1 MLALILA
8 ASLAMPSASGP
19 PATIDQMA
27 WLKGCWIQTRP
38 NGVVEELWMG
48 PGGGVMLG
56 MGRTVRDGKLREHEF
71 VRIVEADG
79 SLAYVAEPS
88 GQEKA
93 TFPLKSLTADQAVF
107 ENPTHDFPQ
116 RVIYRRAG
124 AGEIVGRIEGQIGGR
139 ARSVDFPYKRCETG
153 N

>member
-8 ASLAMPSASGP
+8 ASISGP

-27 WLKGCWIQTRP
+27 WLKGCWMQTKP
-38 NGVVEELWMG
+38 NGVVEELWMA

-56 MGRTVRDGKLREHEF
+56 LGRTVRDGKLREYEYT
-71 VRIVEADG
+71 RIVEADG
-79 SLAYVAEPS
+79 SLAYMAEPS

-93 TFPLKSLTADQAVF
+93 TFALKSLTADEAVF
-107 ENPTHDFPQ
+107 ENPAHDFPQ
-116 RVIYRRAG
+116 RVIYRRLGPDA
-124 AGEIVGRIEGQIGGR
+124 VTGRIEGQIGGQT
-139 ARSVDFPYKRCETG
+139 RSVDFPYKRCASG

>member
-8 ASLAMPSASGP
+8 AQLAGP

-27 WLKGCWIQTRP
+27 WLAGCWMQTRP
-38 NGVVEELWMG
+38 NGVIEERWMG

-56 MGRTVRDGKLREHEF
+56 MGRTLRDGKLRDYEYT
-71 VRIVEADG
+71 RIVEADG
-79 SLAYVAEPS
+79 SLAYMAEPS

-93 TFPLKSLTADQAVF
+93 TFPLKSLTPDMAVF

-116 RVIYRRAG
+116 RVIYRRLG
-124 AGEIVGRIEGQIGGR
+124 ADQIVARIEGQIGGQ
-139 ARSVDFPYKRCETG
+139 ARSVDFPYKRCASG

>member
-8 ASLAMPSASGP
+8 AQLAGP

-27 WLKGCWIQTRP
+27 WLKGCWVQAKP

-48 PGGGVMLG
+48 PGGGTMLG
-56 MGRTVRDGKLREHEF
+56 LGRTVRDGKLREYEF

-93 TFPLKSLTADQAVF
+93 TFPLKSLTPDEAVF

-116 RVIYRRAG
+116 RVIYRRLGPDA
-124 AGEIVGRIEGQIGGR
+124 VTGRIEGEIGGQ
-139 ARSVDFPYKRCETG
+139 AKSVDFPYKRCATG

>member
-8 ASLAMPSASGP
+8 ASLAGP

-27 WLKGCWIQTRP
+27 WLKGCWIQTKP
-38 NGVVEELWMG
+38 NGVVEELWMA

-56 MGRTVRDGKLREHEF
+56 LGRTVRDGEPRDYEF
-71 VRIVEADG
+71 VRIVEAGG
-79 SLAYVAEPS
+79 SLAYMAEPS

-93 TFPLKSLTADQAVF
+93 TFPLKSLTTDEAVF
-107 ENPTHDFPQ
+107 EDPTHDFPQ
-116 RVIYRRAG
+116 RVIYRRLGPDA
-124 AGEIVGRIEGQIGGR
+124 VTGRVEGQIAGQ
-139 ARSVDFPYKRCETG
+139 AKAIDFPYKRCETG

>member
-8 ASLAMPSASGP
+8 ASLAGP

-27 WLKGCWIQTRP
+27 WLQGCWTQTKP
-38 NGVVEELWMG
+38 NGVVEERWMG

-56 MGRTVRDGKLREHEF
+56 MGRTLKDGKLRDYEYT
-71 VRIVEADG
+71 RIVEADG
-79 SLAYVAEPS
+79 SLAYMAEPS

-93 TFPLKSLTADQAVF
+93 TFPLKSLTPDMAVF
-107 ENPTHDFPQ
+107 ENPAHDFPQ
-116 RVIYRRAG
+116 RVIYRRLG
-124 AGEIVGRIEGQIGGR
+124 ADQIVARIEGQIGGR
-139 ARSVDFPYKRCETG
+139 AKSVDFPYKRCETG

>member
-1 MLALILA
+1 MFALILA
-8 ASLAMPSASGP
+8 AQLAGP

-27 WLKGCWIQTRP
+27 WLKGCWVQTRP
-38 NGVVEELWMG
+38 NGAVEELWMG
-48 PGGGVMLG
+48 PAGGVMLG
-56 MGRTVRDGKLREHEF
+56 MGRTVRDGKLRDYEYT
-71 VRIVEADG
+71 RIVEAEG

-93 TFPLKSLTADQAVF
+93 TFPLKELTPDQAVF
-107 ENPTHDFPQ
+107 ENPAHDFPQ
-116 RVIYRRAG
+116 RVIYRRTGPDA
-124 AGEIVGRIEGQIGGR
+124 IVGRIEGQIGGQ

>member
-1 MLALILA
+1 MLPLILA
-8 ASLAMPSASGP
+8 AALAGP

-27 WLKGCWIQTRP
+27 WLKGCWVQAKP
-38 NGVVEELWMG
+38 KGVVEELWMA

-56 MGRTVRDGKLREHEF
+56 LGRTVRDGKLREYEF

-88 GQEKA
+88 GQARA
-93 TFPLKSLTADQAVF
+93 TFPLKSLTPDEAVF
-107 ENPTHDFPQ
+107 ENADHDFPQ
-116 RVIYRRAG
+116 RVIYRRRGPG
-124 AGEIVGRIEGQIGGR
+124 AVTGRIEGQIGGQ
-139 ARSVDFPYKRCETG
+139 AKAIDFPYERCASG

>member
-8 ASLAMPSASGP
+8 AQLAGP
-19 PATIDQMA
+19 PATIDQMT
-27 WLKGCWIQTRP
+27 WLQGCWIQTRP
-38 NGVVEELWMG
+38 NDVIEERWMG

-56 MGRTVRDGKLREHEF
+56 MGRTLRDGKLRDYEYT
-71 VRIVEADG
+71 RIVEADG
-79 SLAYVAEPS
+79 SLAYMAEPS

-93 TFPLKSLTADQAVF
+93 TFPLKSLTPDMAVF

-116 RVIYRRAG
+116 RVIYRRLG
-124 AGEIVGRIEGQIGGR
+124 ADQIVARIEGQIGGQ
-139 ARSVDFPYKRCETG
+139 ARSVDFPYKRCASG

>member
-8 ASLAMPSASGP
+8 AQLAGP

-27 WLKGCWIQTRP
+27 WLTGCWIQTRP
-38 NGVVEELWMG
+38 NGVIEERWMG

-56 MGRTVRDGKLREHEF
+56 MGRTLRGGKLRDYEYT
-71 VRIVEADG
+71 RIVEADG
-79 SLAYVAEPS
+79 SLVYMAEPS

-93 TFPLKSLTADQAVF
+93 TFPLKSLTPDMAVF

-116 RVIYRRAG
+116 RVIYRRLG
-124 AGEIVGRIEGQIGGR
+124 ADQIVGRIEGQIGGQ
-139 ARSVDFPYKRCETG
+139 ARSVDFPYKRCASG

>member
-8 ASLAMPSASGP
+8 AQLAGP
-19 PATIDQMA
+19 TATIDQMA
-27 WLKGCWIQTRP
+27 WLKGCWIQTKP

-56 MGRTVRDGKLREHEF
+56 LGRTLRDGKLRDHEF

-79 SLAYVAEPS
+79 SLAYVAAPS
-88 GQEKA
+88 GQDKA
-93 TFPLKSLTADQAVF
+93 TFPLKSLTPDEAVF
-107 ENPTHDFPQ
+107 EDLAHDFPQ
-116 RVIYRRAG
+116 RVIYRRLGPDA
-124 AGEIVGRIEGQIGGR
+124 VTGRIEGQIGGQ
-139 ARSVDFPYKRCETG
+139 AKSIDFPYKRCETG

>member
-8 ASLAMPSASGP
+8 AQLAGP

-27 WLKGCWIQTRP
+27 WLKGCWTQKKP
-38 NGVVEELWMG
+38 NGVVEEQWMA

-56 MGRTVRDGKLREHEF
+56 MGRTLKDGKLRDYEYT
-71 VRIVEADG
+71 RIVEVDG

-93 TFPLKSLTADQAVF
+93 TFPLETLTPDLAVF
-107 ENPTHDFPQ
+107 ENPGHDFPQ
-116 RVIYRRAG
+116 RVLYRRVG
-124 AGEIVGRIEGQIGGR
+124 PNEIIGRIEGNIGGQ
-139 ARSVDFPYKRCETG
+139 ARSVDFPYKRCATG

>member
-8 ASLAMPSASGP
+8 AQLAGP
-19 PATIDQMA
+19 PATIDQMT
-27 WLKGCWIQTRP
+27 WLQGCWIQTRP
-38 NGVVEELWMG
+38 NGVIEERWMG

-56 MGRTVRDGKLREHEF
+56 MGRTLRDGKLRDYEYT
-71 VRIVEADG
+71 RIVEADG
-79 SLAYVAEPS
+79 SLAYMAEPS

-93 TFPLKSLTADQAVF
+93 TFPLKSLTPDMAVF

-116 RVIYRRAG
+116 RVIYRRLG
-124 AGEIVGRIEGQIGGR
+124 ADQIVGRIEGQIGGQ
-139 ARSVDFPYKRCETG
+139 ARSVDFPYKRCASG

>member
-8 ASLAMPSASGP
+8 AQLAGP

-27 WLKGCWIQTRP
+27 WLKGCWVQAKS
-38 NGVVEELWMG
+38 NGVVEELWMA
-48 PGGGVMLG
+48 PGGGTMLG
-56 MGRTVRDGKLREHEF
+56 LGRTLKDGKLREYEY

-93 TFPLKSLTADQAVF
+93 TFPLKSLTPDEVVF

-116 RVIYRRAG
+116 RVIYRRLG
-124 AGEIVGRIEGQIGGR
+124 PDVVTGRIEGEIGGQ
-139 ARSVDFPYKRCETG
+139 AKSVEFPYKRCETG

>member
-8 ASLAMPSASGP
+8 AQLSGP
-19 PATIDQMA
+19 PAAIDQMA
-27 WLKGCWIQTRP
+27 WLRGCWIHVKP
-38 NGVVEELWMG
+38 NGVVEELWTG

-56 MGRTVRDGKLREHEF
+56 LGRTARDGQLREYEF

-88 GQEKA
+88 GQARA
-93 TFPLKSLTADQAVF
+93 TFPLKSLTADEAVF
-107 ENPTHDFPQ
+107 EDPAHDFPQ
-116 RVIYRRAG
+116 RVIYRRLGPDAMT
-124 AGEIVGRIEGQIGGR
+124 GRIEGQIGGQ
-139 ARSVDFPYKRCETG
+139 AKAVDFPYKRCPTG

>member
-8 ASLAMPSASGP
+8 AQLAGP

-27 WLKGCWIQTRP
+27 WLKGCWVQTRP
-38 NGVVEELWMG
+38 NGTVEELWTG

-56 MGRTVRDGKLREHEF
+56 LGRTLKDGKLREYEF

-79 SLAYVAEPS
+79 SLAYMAEPS

-107 ENPTHDFPQ
+107 ENPAHDFPQ
-116 RVIYRRAG
+116 RVIYRRLAPD
-124 AGEIVGRIEGQIGGR
+124 AVIARIEGQIGGQ
-139 ARSVDFPYKRCETG
+139 AKSVDFPYKRCETG